1 MMTKF
6 GLLLF
11 GEASESR
18 TDTGTDLRKKH
29 LTGKPVDD
37 IILSQS
43 NKQSGSAKRIRGKFG
58 ENPSQPSLPYLSR
71 KRALKSENLP
81 DRCRKLPGMGSAD
94 RTLCLAPSRGARLR
108 FFTGVLLAV
117 PSLSRLFRRIPAERL
132 FCACVHLNDQR
143 AGAPRRKSPD
153 RIFSNRLQPPQDKK
167 KSPEE
172 KYYECHKKRDPA

>member
-108 FFTGVLLAV
+108 FLPESFWLCLLFRASFAGFRRRGFFCAVRPGKECKPHLSPGGERKKRIFAAV
-117 PSLSRLFRRIPAERL
+117 PSPATE
-132 FCACVHLNDQR
+132 
-143 AGAPRRKSPD
+143 RKSE
-153 RIFSNRLQPPQDKK
+153 RRREAEVL
-167 KSPEE
+167 
-172 KYYECHKKRDPA
+172 